1 MIVTAESHG
10 KNWHSRNG
18 MAMTATEIS
27 LFFSFL
33 NLSNLSLQEK

>member
-1 MIVTAESHG
+1 MAVIAESHG

-27 LFFSFL
+27 LSVLAF
-33 NLSNLSLQEK
+33 